1 MAGAPRIGI
10 GNTEVLNGAA
20 ATPQGN
26 QPVSGGWPSGGGGY
40 GGGGG
45 GGGGSTGPS
54 DEQKRAGDNLAG
66 IASVGKNQPGG
77 GNVHAQAEQGG
88 N

>member
-20 ATPQGN
+20 AAPRGN
-26 QPVSGGWPSGGGGY
+26 QPVFDGWPSGGGGGY

-45 GGGGSTGPS
+45 GSTCPS
-54 DEQKRAGDNLAG
+54 DEQKRAG
-66 IASVGKNQPGG
+66 
-77 GNVHAQAEQGG
+77 
-88 N
+88 